1 MKWSPSFE
9 CHVRP
14 DGEHV
19 YRIGHQLI
27 DEFLEFVVGRARP
40 NTVRAYAHDLSVF
53 FSVVKKDPLEVR
65 PKDVMAFVTAQRRPK
80 PGAENVVRIADGS
93 AGLSAATIKRR
104 LAAVS
109 SFYGYLITRDDVEVT
124 ANPVPR
130 GIATRQSR
138 SRGGR
143 GLPLVRGVRRLPR
156 ILDPDEIDAL
166 MGALRTERDRAMTQ
180 AMVLG
185 GLRRCEVLG
194 LRLGDLRLGEW
205 RVLIREGK
213 GGHERL
219 VPLSPT
225 FFATVARY
233 MDHERPE
240 TTSDALF
247 VALKGARRGQP
258 LSMPGLAPDH
268 PRRPAARRTQP
279 RHLPRAAPHLLHPPA
294 RGGHGHRSHPG
305 PGRTPLH
312 HLDAGLS
319 APRHGL
325 AGRRVPPGHQKPS
338 RPRRS
343 WGWPNERT
351 RTQQPAP
358 EPRRRAAGRP
368 RSRGAEIAARAPV
381 MVATMASYLDQL
393 EVSARPGT
401 VAAAELTLRFFAHRV
416 TEADPSCVSVAR
428 IGRPHIEDF
437 KSLAGRP
444 SGQDRQALGHHDHP
458 APAQHG
464 AHLLRAHHGVGL
476 RRRPGPSVH
485 LHERLPGPRR
495 AAAQVLGR
503 PDGGQVHGRTGAGPQ
518 PAPSSHGRA
527 VGPHRHARRRARR
540 TRRRRHGPQ
549 GRRSIG
555 SASPIG
561 KLHNDRYVPLLPML
575 VDLIVEYQAVRGRS
589 RSGHLLERDDGRP
602 FDRRTIHRYV
612 ASVAKRAGIGH
623 VHPHQLRHT
632 LATQSINRGM
642 SLEAIAALLG
652 HRSMDMT
659 LIYARIS
666 DDTVADAYFK
676 VTEAVE
682 AQYYGLSGAV
692 PCAVELPARAS
703 RRPTTIVDCSPTVT
717 ARGPLCSTA
726 PSRASVS
733 AAGSSRPVRS
743 SSPS

>member
-1 MKWSPSFE
+1 VKWSPSFE

-109 SFYGYLITRDDVEVT
+109 SFYGYLITRDDVEVS

-130 GIATRQSR
+130 GIATRRSR

-225 FFATVARY
+225 FFSTVARY

-258 LSMPGLAPDH
+258 LSVPGLH
-268 PRRPAARRTQP
+268 QIIRAARLRAELSHGTCHEL
-279 RHLPRAAPHLLHPPA
+279 RHTCFTRLREAGMAIEA
-294 RGGHGHRSHPG
+294 IQAQAGHRSISST
-305 PGRTPLH
+305 RIYL
-312 HLDAGLS
+312 HLDMEW
-319 APRHGL
+319 L
-325 AGRRVPPGHQKPS
+325 AD
-338 RPRRS
+338 
-343 WGWPNERT
+343 EY
-351 RTQQPAP
+351 
-358 EPRRRAAGRP
+358 RRA
-368 RSRGAEIAARAPV
+368 S
-381 MVATMASYLDQL
+381 
-393 EVSARPGT
+393 EVI
-401 VAAAELTLRFFAHRV
+401 
-416 TEADPSCVSVAR
+416 EA
-428 IGRPHIEDF
+428 
-437 KSLAGRP
+437 
-444 SGQDRQALGHHDHP
+444 QALVGV
-458 APAQHG
+458 AQ
-464 AHLLRAHHGVGL
+464 
-476 RRRPGPSVH
+476 
-485 LHERLPGPRR
+485 
-495 AAAQVLGR
+495 
-503 PDGGQVHGRTGAGPQ
+503 
-518 PAPSSHGRA
+518 
-527 VGPHRHARRRARR
+527 
-540 TRRRRHGPQ
+540 
-549 GRRSIG
+549 
-555 SASPIG
+555 
-561 KLHNDRYVPLLPML
+561 
-575 VDLIVEYQAVRGRS
+575 
-589 RSGHLLERDDGRP
+589 
-602 FDRRTIHRYV
+602 
-612 ASVAKRAGIGH
+612 
-623 VHPHQLRHT
+623 
-632 LATQSINRGM
+632 
-642 SLEAIAALLG
+642 
-652 HRSMDMT
+652 
-659 LIYARIS
+659 
-666 DDTVADAYFK
+666 
-676 VTEAVE
+676 
-682 AQYYGLSGAV
+682 
-692 PCAVELPARAS
+692 
-703 RRPTTIVDCSPTVT
+703 
-717 ARGPLCSTA
+717 
-726 PSRASVS
+726 
-733 AAGSSRPVRS
+733 
-743 SSPS
+743 